1 MSKEI
6 YLNPKIFSNTE
17 ETEQLSIHQG
27 FDEGLLIAGDNDERV
42 VALCSDPT
50 RSEKVSL
57 FAKEYPGRFFKND
70 LAEESMFSVALG
82 MATMGKI
89 PFVLLPKLF
98 SPGKNCEQ
106 IKAAMYCNNV
116 PVKIIGS
123 HSGVFAGSYKGTLQT
138 IEDIALIRSM
148 SQMTILAPCDAIEA
162 QKATVYAAQIDGP
175 VYIRFPQ
182 EETSIIT
189 TDETPFEIGK
199 AEVFFRPDGDVD
211 VGVIASG
218 HLVYNA
224 IRAAKDLDDEGVRVR
239 VLNLSTIKPMDID
252 AVVKLGTQTGK
263 IVIIEECQTVGGVGS
278 AVAEVLA
285 QIAPAKMR
293 FIGACDMSGIS
304 DGRMPH
310 PGIDIENI
318 KNTIRELYVQ

>member
-1 MSKEI
+1 
-6 YLNPKIFSNTE
+6 
-17 ETEQLSIHQG
+17 
-27 FDEGLLIAGDNDERV
+27 
-42 VALCSDPT
+42 
-50 RSEKVSL
+50 
-57 FAKEYPGRFFKND
+57 
-70 LAEESMFSVALG
+70 
-82 MATMGKI
+82 
-89 PFVLLPKLF
+89 
-98 SPGKNCEQ
+98 
-106 IKAAMYCNNV
+106 
-116 PVKIIGS
+116 
-123 HSGVFAGSYKGTLQT
+123 
-138 IEDIALIRSM
+138 
-148 SQMTILAPCDAIEA
+148 
-162 QKATVYAAQIDGP
+162 
-175 VYIRFPQ
+175 
-182 EETSIIT
+182 
-189 TDETPFEIGK
+189 
-199 AEVFFRPDGDVD
+199 
-211 VGVIASG
+211 
-218 HLVYNA
+218 A